1 MPNSDESTGVK
12 LDFMEEV
19 RLERVLIISDRVE
32 VMQDEK
38 IVGKVGWQ
46 ECIRNSYDTVSWKVI
61 FGQIS

>member
-38 IVGKVGWQ
+38 IVGKVG
-46 ECIRNSYDTVSWKVI
+46 
-61 FGQIS
+61 